1 MPDMNAPLKMGIN
14 NWNQY
19 SDWPS
24 FLRAQQ
30 RADELGF
37 DSIWT
42 WDHVYPIVGSHE
54 GPIFE
59 GYTAMAAVA
68 TMTRNASIGLLV
80 GANTFRNP
88 ALVAKMV
95 TTLDHISGGRA
106 ILGIGAAWFE
116 TEHEAFGLEF
126 GDGPPE
132 RLRWLREALP
142 IMRAML
148 DGERTTTTGRYTT
161 EKALN
166 LPAPIQQRVP
176 ILIGG
181 AGPKVTLRLVAE
193 YGDMNNIGRVTADE
207 LAEKERALAGH
218 CEAVGRDEQ
227 AIERTAG
234 MGPCFIRDSREEA
247 FTVMADVFADN
258 GNAKTWTDMP
268 VGHPSHI
275 VEHCKPYLD
284 AGYRHL
290 IFGSPA
296 PYDDETLER
305 LATEVRPELEAYLAS
320 QGKDS

>member
-1 MPDMNAPLKMGIN
+1 MPDLNAPLKLGIN

-19 SDWPS
+19 TDWPS

-42 WDHVYPIVGSHE
+42 WDHLYPIVGSHE

-59 GYTAMAAVA
+59 CYTAMAAVA
-68 TMTRNASIGLLV
+68 STTSHATIGLLV

-106 ILGIGAAWFE
+106 ILGIGGAWFE

-126 GDGPPE
+126 GSSPGE
-132 RLRWLREALP
+132 RLGWLAEALP
-142 IMRAML
+142 IMRGML
-148 DGERTTTTGRYTT
+148 DGERPTTSGRYTT
-161 EKALN
+161 HEALN
-166 LPAPIQQRVP
+166 LPAPIQEHVP

-181 AGPKVTLRLVAE
+181 SGRRKTLRLVAQ
-193 YGDMNNIGRVTADE
+193 YADMNNLGGAAAD
-207 LAEKERALAGH
+207 LPEKDATLIAH
-218 CEAVGRDEQ
+218 CEDVGRDEQ
-227 AIERTAG
+227 TIERTIGAG
-234 MGPCFIRDSREEA
+234 VPFIRDSREEA

-258 GNAKTWTDMP
+258 GDARTWTDMP

-284 AGYRHL
+284 QGYRHL
-290 IFGSPA
+290 IFGFPA
-296 PYDDETLER
+296 PYDEETLER
-305 LATEVRPELEAYLAS
+305 LATEVRPELEAYLAR
-320 QGKDS
+320 